1 MNADPESLEDVL
13 KALKAVDGARE
24 AYCVYGVYDIRCQGG
39 G

>member
-24 AYCVYGVYDIRCQGG
+24 AY
-39 G
+39 